1 MGLWPIDQSPQL
13 KYYVTIGNE
22 TTELEV
28 IERSGKLIITIAGRE
43 IVVDV
48 QEINPPSLYSLL
60 LDNRSYELFVEAQDE
75 DYNVLVGDELYQLRV
90 QDEWSRRLAS
100 IQALAQSDE
109 GELEIKAP
117 MPGIVVAVEVE
128 AGATVKKDQGV
139 VVLSA
144 MKMENEIRSPRDGTV
159 KSVEV
164 VENQTVQHGQT
175 LVVIEQ
181 QGSVTPTGAN
191 R

>member
-1 MGLWPIDQSPQL
+1 M
-13 KYYVTIGNE
+13 KYYVTVGEE

-28 IERSGKLIITIAGRE
+28 IERSGKLIITVAGRE

-60 LDNRSYELFVEAQDE
+60 LDNSSYELFVEAEGE

-109 GELEIKAP
+109 GELQITAP

-128 AGATVKKDQGV
+128 PGAEVKRDQGLV
-139 VVLSA
+139 ILSA
-144 MKMENEIRSPRDGTV
+144 MKMENEIRAPRAGTV

-164 VENQTVQHGQT
+164 EQNQTVQHGQT
-175 LVVIEQ
+175 LVVLE
-181 QGSVTPTGAN
+181 
-191 R
+191 

>member
-1 MGLWPIDQSPQL
+1 M
-13 KYYVTIGNE
+13 KYYVTIGDE

-28 IERSGKLIITIAGRE
+28 IERSGKLIVTIAGRE
-43 IVVDV
+43 IIVDV
-48 QEINPPSLYSLL
+48 QEINPPSLFSLL
-60 LDNRSYELFVEAQDE
+60 LDNRSYELFVEAQGE
-75 DYNVLVGDELYQLRV
+75 DYNVLVGDELYQLQV

-117 MPGIVVAVEVE
+117 MPGVVVAVEVE
-128 AGATVKKDQGV
+128 PGADVKRDQGL

-144 MKMENEIRSPRDGTV
+144 MKMENEIKAPRDGTV

-164 VENQTVQHGQT
+164 VENQIVQHGQT
-175 LVVIEQ
+175 LVVIE
-181 QGSVTPTGAN
+181 
-191 R
+191 